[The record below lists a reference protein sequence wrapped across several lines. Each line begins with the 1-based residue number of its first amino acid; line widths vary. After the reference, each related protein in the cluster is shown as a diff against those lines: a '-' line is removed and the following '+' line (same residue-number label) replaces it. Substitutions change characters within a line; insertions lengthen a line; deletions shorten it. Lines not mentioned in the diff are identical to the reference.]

1 MRYRLWPDH
10 LDISAPT
17 FKAWPYGRKQTAF
30 VDERC
35 PETQKDG
42 CVHGSKCELGRKPH
56 FQAESREAMILA
68 QVIKDG

>member
-35 PETQKDG
+35 PKHKKTD
-42 CVHGSKCELGRKPH
+42 VFTDLSV
-56 FQAESREAMILA
+56 S
-68 QVIKDG
+68 